1 MKKFQFRLHP
11 LLTLKKR
18 KEDEEIRN
26 FSTIVSEINLLKD
39 EQDNLNKEISSL
51 GTGISERIGKSMNIR
66 DYSEYIDISRYLNLK
81 ISNLEKDIQSKQ
93 PNLDLARIRLNEAS
107 KEKKIL
113 EILRDNEYKKYKKK
127 LQKVEKTELE
137 EYITVSHFLNQDS
150 VDLEKKTNDK
160 KTLEEWEDW
169 ERREFDKEET
179 TEDKPELTEYEKLQ
193 QYYDSFNK

>member
-1 MKKFQFRLHP
+1 MKKFRFRLHP

-39 EQDNLNKEISSL
+39 EQDNLSKEINNL
-51 GTGISERIGKSMNIR
+51 GSGISDRIGKDMNIR

-150 VDLEKKTNDK
+150 VDFEKKPQDK
-160 KTLEEWEDW
+160 KTLEEWEEW
-169 ERREFDKEET
+169 ERREFDKEEIM
-179 TEDKPELTEYEKLQ
+179 EEKPELTEFEKLQ